1 MKLPGLPEPAPPTRI
16 DAWRVE
22 PGDELEDGTRVIS
35 IHRNVAAGRSRDRRT
50 VRIGVDDPTVSAI
63 EVEHDHPVTVVR
75 LLP

>member
-1 MKLPGLPEPAPPTRI
+1 MAGTFPAYKGNLT
-16 DAWRVE
+16 AM
-22 PGDELEDGTRVIS
+22 EDGRERVS
-35 IHRNVAAGRSRDRRT
+35 RARSRDRRT